1 METRLIKYIKM
12 TASSNFGNVFSVLV
26 ASAWL
31 PFLPMLAIQLLIQN
45 LLYDIS
51 QVGIPFDRM
60 DEQYLEK
67 PKPWQVSDLGRF
79 MVVIGPI
86 SSIFDITT
94 FAVLYYIFGANTPEQ
109 QALFQSAWFVEG
121 LLSQTLII
129 HMIRTAKLPFLQST
143 AAMPLM
149 MLTVCVM
156 AIGIAVPFTAFGAA
170 VGMEPLP
177 WNYFPWLA
185 GTLVCYCVLTQ
196 VVKRW
201 YIRRFHTWL

>member
-1 METRLIKYIKM
+1 
-12 TASSNFGNVFSVLV
+12 
-26 ASAWL
+26 
-31 PFLPMLAIQLLIQN
+31 
-45 LLYDIS
+45 
-51 QVGIPFDRM
+51 VG
-60 DEQYLEK
+60 
-67 PKPWQVSDLGRF
+67 DLGRF

-94 FAVLYYIFGANTPEQ
+94 FAVLYFVFKANTPEQ

-143 AAMPLM
+143 AAAPLM
-149 MLTVCVM
+149 ILTLCVM
-156 AIGIAVPFTAFGAA
+156 AVGIAVPFTAFGAA

-177 WNYFPWLA
+177 WSYFPWLMA
-185 GTLVCYCVLTQ
+185 TLVCYCILTQ